1 MIDRVVISHKCCGT
15 CGKIL
20 VAGYLD
26 QSIASSSVLFPL
38 PLSLSLYIYIY
49 VCVCVCV
56 CVCVYV
62 LPFPFTFTLC
72 NHFQVLE
79 RHRYLQD
86 FSTLSPQHVHS
97 PYCFRF
103 FSALHTCKC
112 SLSCT
117 HMFYF
122 LSLLNVICLSRI

>member
-49 VCVCVCV
+49 VCVCVSVCV
-56 CVCVYV
+56 CVCVCVAFPLHFYS
-62 LPFPFTFTLC
+62 LQPFPS
-72 NHFQVLE
+72 V
-79 RHRYLQD
+79 RAPP
-86 FSTLSPQHVHS
+86 LSA
-97 PYCFRF
+97 R
-103 FSALHTCKC
+103 L
-112 SLSCT
+112 
-117 HMFYF
+117 
-122 LSLLNVICLSRI
+122 